1 MAGKA
6 MILPTCHDPHECFA
20 KAGNLCTALR
30 DTYPRGTPCP
40 FRKTYEDN
48 VLVNGVEMTPEEIA
62 DRKAQREQE
71 KEENHEADFWEA
83 FRYCSE
89 H

>member
-1 MAGKA
+1 MAGKT

-40 FRKTYEDN
+40 FRKTYEEN
-48 VLVNGVEMTPEEIA
+48 ILVNGI
-62 DRKAQREQE
+62 EQDTGGDSRDE
-71 KEENHEADFWEA
+71 GTAGT
-83 FRYCSE
+83 RGGR
-89 H
+89 